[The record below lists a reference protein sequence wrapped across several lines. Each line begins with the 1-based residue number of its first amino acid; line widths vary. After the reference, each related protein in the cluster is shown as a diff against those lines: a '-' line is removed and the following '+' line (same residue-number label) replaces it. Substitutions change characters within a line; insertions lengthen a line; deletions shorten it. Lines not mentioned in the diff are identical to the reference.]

1 MVTPFRFRAVT
12 SRPRGKC
19 RSIFLTGG
27 VVSIFLSASLSSRVA
42 GEVLSFLCK
51 VVQRGISK
59 WWSLT
64 GGSKSLQQYAGRR
77 YGEKGFRSYQLSF
90 WVSLATCISM
100 PSFSATSLSVSL
112 DYRVDL
118 TTTAHFGVP
127 YCSLAN
133 EDASG
138 ANGGLLATHL
148 GLQCS
153 SHQVH
158 SRSFAAWP
166 AHSWCL

>member
-59 WWSLT
+59 WWSLA
-64 GGSKSLQQYAGRR
+64 GGSKSLWQCAGKR
-77 YGEKGFRSYQLSF
+77 YGEKGFGSYQLSF
-90 WVSLATCISM
+90 WVSLATCIST

-112 DYRVDL
+112 DYRVHL
-118 TTTAHFGVP
+118 TTAATPGYRVLAWRRGCKLVP
-127 YCSLAN
+127 M
-133 EDASG
+133 
-138 ANGGLLATHL
+138 GGCLLLT
-148 GLQCS
+148 
-153 SHQVH
+153 
-158 SRSFAAWP
+158 
-166 AHSWCL
+166 